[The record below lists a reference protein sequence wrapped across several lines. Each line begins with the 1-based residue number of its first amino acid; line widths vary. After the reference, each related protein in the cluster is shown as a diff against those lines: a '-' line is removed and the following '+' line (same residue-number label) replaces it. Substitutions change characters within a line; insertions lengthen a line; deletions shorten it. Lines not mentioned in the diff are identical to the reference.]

1 MKLQHQGLTGFKK
14 SKDSLSLE
22 REKVG
27 KDSLSLEREK
37 VGVRV
42 SKMR

>member
-27 KDSLSLEREK
+27 
-37 VGVRV
+37 VRV